1 MDFLI
6 VLFWLIGGA
15 VAPRSTF
22 WLRSFRGTLYSFSVA
37 RG

>member
-15 VAPRSTF
+15 VAAAVD
-22 WLRSFRGTLYSFSVA
+22 LLVA
-37 RG
+37 VVSRHPV